1 MDVLKAYWAKI
12 GGKPE
17 AKPKTPAK
25 KGNKR
30 KSLAQH
36 TPEADATSTT
46 KRRGRKS
53 IKTADE
59 PDGDKMPTLP
69 EGSWEDH
76 IEAIESVEERAG
88 GLMFYVV
95 WNNGSRTE
103 HSSQQC
109 RQKCPQK
116 VIRSC
121 PQSCMYHLLTCDSS
135 SLITNRNCTATS
147 PNPIAEDVQLTRP
160 RVFKNTE

>member
-1 MDVLKAYWAKI
+1 MDILHAYWDKI

-17 AKPKTPAK
+17 PKPKTPVK
-25 KGNKR
+25 KGTKR

-36 TPEADATSTT
+36 TPEAEAAPTT

-59 PDGDKMPTLP
+59 PADDKTPTLP
-69 EGSWEDH
+69 EGSWETH
-76 IEAIESVEERAG
+76 IQTIESVEERAG
-88 GLMFYVV
+88 GLMFYVL
-95 WNNGSRTE
+95 WENGHRTE
-103 HSSQQC
+103 HSSSQC

-116 VIRSC
+116 VLHSY

-135 SLITNRNCTATS
+135 SIITNRNCTATP

>member
-1 MDVLKAYWAKI
+1 MDILQAYWDKI
-12 GGKPE
+12 GGKPQ

-25 KGNKR
+25 KGTKR

-36 TPEADATSTT
+36 TPEADSTSTT

-59 PDGDKMPTLP
+59 QEDDKMPTLP

-76 IEAIESVEERAG
+76 IQTIESVEEKAG
-88 GLMFYVV
+88 GLMFYVL

-103 HSSQQC
+103 HSSQRC

-116 VIRSC
+116 VMHSYPQVMHGSSDNMRQLIDYYESKLYGNSSKPNRRRRS
-121 PQSCMYHLLTCDSS
+121 
-135 SLITNRNCTATS
+135 TNKA
-147 PNPIAEDVQLTRP
+147 
-160 RVFKNTE
+160 